1 MTAARRHKKK
11 CGRLTDGV
19 ITLRPYRVS
28 DIGSVYKAIRESIPE
43 LSVWMSWCHPDYSIE
58 ETKTWIES
66 QPDKCKK
73 GTEYNFAISSNSEP
87 LYLGGCGLNVIDRD
101 CGVANLGY
109 WVRTSQTNRG
119 IATSAT
125 LLLTQFAFNEL
136 KLNRV
141 ELTVAVD
148 NQASLRVA
156 EKAGATREA
165 ILRNR
170 VIKKHTPSDAV
181 VFSFIPPDLG

>member
-1 MTAARRHKKK
+1 MTVTRKYRKKD
-11 CGRLTDGV
+11 GRLTDGA

-28 DIGSVYKAIRESIPE
+28 DIEAVYSAVRESISE

-66 QPDKCKK
+66 QPEKWEK
-73 GTEYNFAISSNSEP
+73 GAEYNFAISYNTEP
-87 LYLGGCGLNVIDRD
+87 LYLGGCGLNVIDRG
-101 CGVANLGY
+101 CGIANLGY
-109 WVRTSQTNRG
+109 WTRTSQTNKG
-119 IATSAT
+119 IATAAT
-125 LLLTQFAFNEL
+125 LLLAQFAFDQL

-141 ELTVAVD
+141 ELTIAVD

-156 EKAGATREA
+156 DKAGATKEG

-170 VIKKHTPSDAV
+170 VVKNDAPSDAV
-181 VFSFIPPDLG
+181 VFSLIPQDLE